1 MHRSTRQ
8 LSLPA
13 YKQRMETQGQRG
25 ALSYSASRRLIM
37 LLVLRAV
44 LLLGLASLL
53 HAAGGGQ
60 AVSLSLGNGSRLRLV
75 MDPSVQSQR
84 ISTSDSSIANMS
96 LSPWTYRDSCVPS
109 RWPRRISHAQC
120 LTSGCLSLEGGG
132 EDAAL
137 EARPIYYQV
146 LVLHKILR
154 QVHNHKAGGR
164 KRRQFDFRLGT
175 EVITVG
181 CTCVR
186 PRVVLQQP

>member
-1 MHRSTRQ
+1 
-8 LSLPA
+8 
-13 YKQRMETQGQRG
+13 
-25 ALSYSASRRLIM
+25 M

-53 HAAGGGQ
+53 HAARRDQ

-96 LSPWTYRDSCVPS
+96 LSPWTYRDSS
-109 RWPRRISHAQC
+109 WR
-120 LTSGCLSLEGGG
+120 GGG

-164 KRRQFDFRLGT
+164 KRRQFDFRLET

-186 PRVVLQQP
+186 PSVVPQRP